1 MDGLSKSLHKCLDY
15 FISCDLLF
23 KGVSKHVKLKC
34 KCHGV
39 SGSCSM
45 RTCWRAMQEFAV
57 VGDFLK
63 MKFDKARLV
72 EMNQDATGLS
82 PLKKPDRHVRKSD
95 IVYMEQSPDYCSYNP
110 STGASHWSLI

>member
-1 MDGLSKSLHKCLDY
+1 M
-15 FISCDLLF
+15 
-23 KGVSKHVKLKC
+23 SKHVKLKC

-63 MKFDKARLV
+63 SKFDKARLV
-72 EMNQDATGLS
+72 EMNQDATELS
-82 PLKKPDRHVRKSD
+82 PLTKTDRHIKKSD
-95 IVYMEQSPDYCSYNP
+95 IVFMENSPDYCTYNP
-110 STGASHWSLI
+110 SIGK